1 MAFRRVTIDI
11 GIYYK
16 IWDHEELIKWEKLV
30 IELERENHTT
40 ETIKSTPEYQVV
52 VASYHI
58 SEAYL
63 KQLISIHEN
72 YHEK

>member
-16 IWDHEELIKWEKLV
+16 IWDYEELIKWEKLV
-30 IELERENHTT
+30 IELERENHTI
-40 ETIKSTPEYQVV
+40 ETIKTTDQYQVV
-52 VASYHI
+52 EASYHI
-58 SEAYL
+58 SDSYL